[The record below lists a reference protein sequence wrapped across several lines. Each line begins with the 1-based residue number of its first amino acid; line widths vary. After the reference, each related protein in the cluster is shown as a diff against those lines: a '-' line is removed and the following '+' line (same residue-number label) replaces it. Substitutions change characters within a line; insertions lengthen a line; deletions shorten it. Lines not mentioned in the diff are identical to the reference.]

1 MTSNPA
7 RVLESAASIRS
18 VPLMS
23 TDNLGLL
30 RPRKLTPLER
40 LPRTSQVRI
49 DQNKGLHR
57 PLHLS
62 VNYTGN
68 GGWKQTLDPIL
79 QSRKEDRI
87 QARKDTFII
96 TQTSPT
102 PSNETSVISTSSN

>member
-1 MTSNPA
+1 
-7 RVLESAASIRS
+7 
-18 VPLMS
+18 MS

-68 GGWKQTLDPIL
+68 GGWKQTSDPIL

-102 PSNETSVISTSSN
+102 PSNETSVISTSSD